1 MRFRAFTRV
10 ITAHRSEHMNKLLK
24 SVLLFIFIGL
34 FCGCI
39 GGNDLTNSE
48 EDTRP
53 DIFVKKCYKDYCD
66 VIKGEDSGLS
76 MYDNSLENYTYLPYF
91 VCENGEDY
99 YYVINNSIYKYS
111 NNTSELL
118 FSVEENIFALV
129 GVYEEDIYYTSQNS
143 LWKYDTQK
151 DVSKKGLNEN
161 LSHFDTVMVE
171 NYLIVK
177 DSKLYIY
184 DIVNNQKIEIEDYLE
199 KDQEEINQMLPDGFS
214 IRRAQGGNS
223 LGNNMEMYYDNGKDL
238 VKIGFARSNIN
249 ENNKEEML
257 NFNDRML
264 NKINIIDDDLYVFYV
279 CSKTDERPGPI
290 AFYGTA
296 ERCRTKYWELDRIK
310 KVEGPD
316 LYGSSKKEETFYED
330 STNRIIGY
338 NPYTSEVYLYVFENG
353 TLTAKD
359 LDDQSEKV
367 IETLKEADTIQF
379 EWHDTRLY
387 WKYIKNGNE
396 EFGGCHEFN

>member
-1 MRFRAFTRV
+1 
-10 ITAHRSEHMNKLLK
+10 MNKLLK

-48 EDTRP
+48 EDKRP
-53 DIFVKKCYKDYCD
+53 DIFVKNCYKDYCN
-66 VIKGEDSGLS
+66 VIKGEKTGSG
-76 MYDNSLENYTYLPYF
+76 MNNNKYENYTYLPYF

-99 YYVINNSIYKYS
+99 FYVINNSVYKYS

-118 FSVEENIFALV
+118 LSAEEKIFALV
-129 GVYEEDIYYTSQNS
+129 GVYEEDIYYTSQYS
-143 LWKYDTQK
+143 LWKYDTQN
-151 DVSKKGLNEN
+151 DISKKVLNEN
-161 LSHFDTVMVE
+161 LSHFDTLLFE

-177 DSKLYIY
+177 DNISYVLYIY
-184 DIVNNQKIEIEDYLE
+184 NIENNQKVVIEDYLT
-199 KDQEEINQMLPDGFS
+199 KDFDEMNQMLPIGFS
-214 IRRAQGGNS
+214 IRRLQGG
-223 LGNNMEMYYDNGKDL
+223 GFVEMYYDNGNEI
-238 VKIGFARSNIN
+238 VKMGFNKNDIN
-249 ENNKEEML
+249 ENREEEIL
-257 NFNDRML
+257 RYDDQRK
-264 NKINIIDDDLYVFYV
+264 NKINIIDDNLYVLYV
-279 CSKTDERPGPI
+279 ASEFNVEGHSGRSY
-290 AFYGTA
+290 YGTA
-296 ERCRTKYWELDRIK
+296 ERCRTKYWKYDIIT

-316 LYGSSKKEETFYED
+316 LYDIPYEEETLYED

-338 NPYTSEVYLYVFENG
+338 NPYTNEVYLYVFENG

-387 WKYIKNGNE
+387 WRYNIDGKD
-396 EFGGCHEFN
+396 EFGGVHEFN

>member
-1 MRFRAFTRV
+1 
-10 ITAHRSEHMNKLLK
+10 MNKLLK
-24 SVLLFIFIGL
+24 SVLLFVFIGL

-53 DIFVKKCYKDYCD
+53 DIFVKKCYKDYCN
-66 VIKGEDSGLS
+66 VIKGEKSGYG
-76 MYDNSLENYTYLPYF
+76 MDNNKYENYTYLPYY
-91 VCENGEDY
+91 VCENGGDY
-99 YYVINNSIYKYS
+99 FYVINNSVYKYS
-111 NNTSELL
+111 NNKSELL
-118 FSVEENIFALV
+118 FTAEENIFALV
-129 GVYEEDIYYTSQNS
+129 GVYEEDIYYTSQYS

-151 DVSKKGLNEN
+151 GVSKKVLNEN
-161 LSHFDTVMVE
+161 LSHFDTLLFE

-177 DSKLYIY
+177 DNISYVLYIY
-184 DIVNNQKIEIEDYLE
+184 NIENNQKVMIRDYLTTE
-199 KDQEEINQMLPDGFS
+199 QDEMNQMLPEGFF
-214 IRRAQGGNS
+214 IRKNKENF
-223 LGNNMEMYYDNGKDL
+223 LDIYFDNGNDL
-238 VKIGFARSNIN
+238 IIVGFEKNNIN
-249 ENNKEEML
+249 EQNEVVRLRHTSNSL
-257 NFNDRML
+257 
-264 NKINIIDDDLYVFYV
+264 NIIDDNLYLFNVY
-279 CSKTDERPGPI
+279 SESIAAGHGPLEY
-290 AFYGTA
+290 YGTA
-296 ERCRTKYWELDRIK
+296 ERCRTKYWELDRII
-310 KVEGPD
+310 KVEGSDIPH
-316 LYGSSKKEETFYED
+316 SSKDEETLYED

-387 WKYIKNGNE
+387 WKYIKDGNE